1 MRVDAGGVRGRRDP
15 VASPAPRTKLQQ
27 RQREPFAAQFC
38 FHDPNVILPQPRDVK
53 PLNKSKFS
61 ERKAEQ
67 FCKTQQLKMEA
78 MRVVTS
84 LLMLTVTGP
93 SLAYPYTRGTA
104 GRSSGWGRDAGLV
117 DYLGGYP
124 MDDQYAVPEY
134 DPTTRYTY
142 AAQRPRI
149 NKEAVAAWLTAAF
162 DDILDYDT
170 YSDDDGIWYNEMATD
185 DVLEPNP
192 NDDSPMMQLF
202 FNNQHSQHSGSS
214 APYRYSLEDLENM
227 ERKAK
232 MEDNTE
238 NQLHALMGKTIR
250 KKSTMPVLGGRIRPV
265 FARTI
270 TTQPEDDKREATK
283 KQQKQVQVD
292 TSVRT
297 TQKPEEKKV
306 SISKAPSGTNNN
318 EVTSSDATPSPK
330 SSVQSATTSQYLRSH
345 YETLKKFLDRE
356 REARRNQDMEEELR
370 SERMQRRGGVQK
382 RYAAEEET
390 LPEQLASLKKKV

>member
-1 MRVDAGGVRGRRDP
+1 
-15 VASPAPRTKLQQ
+15 
-27 RQREPFAAQFC
+27 
-38 FHDPNVILPQPRDVK
+38 
-53 PLNKSKFS
+53 
-61 ERKAEQ
+61 
-67 FCKTQQLKMEA
+67 MEA

-84 LLMLTVTGP
+84 FLMLTVTGP
-93 SLAYPYTRGTA
+93 SLAYPYTRGTG

-134 DPTTRYTY
+134 DSTTRYTY

-149 NKEAVAAWLTAAF
+149 NKEAVAAWLNAAL
-162 DDILDYDT
+162 DDYILNYDT
-170 YSDDDGIWYNEMATD
+170 YSDDDGTWYNEMATD
-185 DVLEPNP
+185 GMLEPNP

-202 FNNQHSQHSGSS
+202 FNNQHSQHSG
-214 APYRYSLEDLENM
+214 RYSLEDLENM

-250 KKSTMPVLGGRIRPV
+250 KKSTMPVLGSRMSVAGSILGQGQKEEAYDIPATSVRRPV

-297 TQKPEEKKV
+297 TQKPEEKKASV
-306 SISKAPSGTNNN
+306 SEAPTGTNNN
-318 EVTSSDATPSPK
+318 EVTSSDTAPSPK
-330 SSVQSATTSQYLRSH
+330 SSVQSATTSQFLRSH

-370 SERMQRRGGVQK
+370 SERLQRRSGVQK
-382 RYAAEEET
+382 RYATEEET

>member
-1 MRVDAGGVRGRRDP
+1 
-15 VASPAPRTKLQQ
+15 
-27 RQREPFAAQFC
+27 
-38 FHDPNVILPQPRDVK
+38 
-53 PLNKSKFS
+53 
-61 ERKAEQ
+61 
-67 FCKTQQLKMEA
+67 MEA

-202 FNNQHSQHSGSS
+202 FNNQHSQHSG
-214 APYRYSLEDLENM
+214 RYSLEDLENM

-250 KKSTMPVLGGRIRPV
+250 KKSTMPVLGGRMSVAGSILGQGQKEEAYDIPATSVRRPV

-270 TTQPEDDKREATK
+270 TTQPEDDKREANK

-297 TQKPEEKKV
+297 TQKPEEKKT